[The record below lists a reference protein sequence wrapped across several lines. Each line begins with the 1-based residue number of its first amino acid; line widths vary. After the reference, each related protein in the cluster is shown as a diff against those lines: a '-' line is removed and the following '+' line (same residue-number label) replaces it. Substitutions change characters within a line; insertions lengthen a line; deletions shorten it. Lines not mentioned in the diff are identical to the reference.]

1 MILADSSAWIEFLR
15 DTGSPVF
22 LAIRNGLIR
31 NELVVCDAIRMEIL
45 VGARSDR
52 HAQSLRDM
60 LARAQYL
67 RTEPL
72 DYDYAAL
79 LYRQCRRQGQTVR
92 NLIDCLVAAVAIRID
107 APVLHMDRDYDILA
121 RHTPMQAYELT

>member
-1 MILADSSAWIEFLR
+1 MIIADSSAWIEFLR

-22 LAIRNGLIR
+22 LEVRNGLIR
-31 NELVVCDAIRMEIL
+31 NELVICDAIRMEIL

-52 HAQSLRDM
+52 HAQYLRE
-60 LARAQYL
+60 LLVRAQYV
-67 RTEPL
+67 RTEPS
-72 DYDYAAL
+72 DYDHAAL
-79 LYRQCRRQGQTVR
+79 LYRQCRRHGHTVR
-92 NLIDCLVAAVAIRID
+92 NLIDCLVAAVAIRVD